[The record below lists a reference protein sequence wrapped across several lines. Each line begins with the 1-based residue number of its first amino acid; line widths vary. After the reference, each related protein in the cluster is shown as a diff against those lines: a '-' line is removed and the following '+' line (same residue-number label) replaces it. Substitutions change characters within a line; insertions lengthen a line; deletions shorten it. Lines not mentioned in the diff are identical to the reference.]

1 MFIEGVFSV
10 LPQAGKTTF
19 GINTIKSNP
28 LKDHYFATHDQNSVL
43 EDAVGK
49 AIKVGVT
56 PRFLSDKKSNNN
68 ERTNDLLNISRD
80 SRVLF
85 GLGNMSQ
92 LSEIEQLVYAANLS
106 GKKQHLHIDE
116 IHKFCLEP
124 ESKKEAQR
132 DNWLQIMI
140 KRGFADYL
148 STYSASA
155 HDVLM
160 APYITFDKATI
171 ISPYENMKTF
181 EDFVWHTRS
190 QDFFNKVREAY
201 KNGERP
207 PTEFIDFLLQYPTM
221 MVNIHTRNDFHSWL
235 VRHVPEYRQFN
246 QKFKED
252 SPHLVGGLSIGMSS
266 SFDSNFIMFNRPS
279 KAHRALKW
287 QAFGRA
293 FGTKVPHACCT
304 SEDKEEI
311 ENYYENMQK
320 LCKEDIILMPG
331 KERAKYIENNFTWVN
346 PGSVPNPKLKREI
359 TTYKRNKKGT
369 QENCV
374 ETYHTVWVGE
384 ELSSGEEWRGD
395 GGEKAKKVLEIFKQ
409 QNPDIELQGEF
420 KAIQDKNEVFK
431 FREGGRIA
439 DIRVGPDYNRPG
451 RAYVII
457 RTGEYGE
464 EYSFYNYDG
473 TLLSN
478 KQTKLGTIHVKT
490 KNRAAA

>member
-1 MFIEGVFSV
+1 
-10 LPQAGKTTF
+10 
-19 GINTIKSNP
+19 
-28 LKDHYFATHDQNSVL
+28 
-43 EDAVGK
+43 
-49 AIKVGVT
+49 
-56 PRFLSDKKSNNN
+56 
-68 ERTNDLLNISRD
+68 
-80 SRVLF
+80 
-85 GLGNMSQ
+85 
-92 LSEIEQLVYAANLS
+92 
-106 GKKQHLHIDE
+106 
-116 IHKFCLEP
+116 
-124 ESKKEAQR
+124 
-132 DNWLQIMI
+132 
-140 KRGFADYL
+140 
-148 STYSASA
+148 
-155 HDVLM
+155 M

-457 RTGEYGE
+457 RTGEYGD